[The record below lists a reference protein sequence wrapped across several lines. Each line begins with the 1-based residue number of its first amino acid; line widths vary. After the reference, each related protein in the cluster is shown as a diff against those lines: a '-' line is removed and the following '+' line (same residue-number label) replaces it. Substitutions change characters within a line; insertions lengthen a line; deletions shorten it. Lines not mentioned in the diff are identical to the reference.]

1 MPILNM
7 SKKNLNRMAKK
18 PEGQSY
24 LSFYR
29 QAMSQVAV
37 HKKKKTLAQDH
48 GTAIYWL
55 SVLCLLI

>member
-37 HKKKKTLAQDH
+37 HKKKKHLPKIMAL
-48 GTAIYWL
+48 L
-55 SVLCLLI
+55 STGSLYCVS